1 VHNLGHVCTVE
12 CLVICHNCQQQ
23 AQKVY
28 HNVKSELCGVCRC
41 NVRLVREGG
50 SDEVEE
56 KAKDGAVVA
65 VCSNTIL

>member
-1 VHNLGHVCTVE
+1 
-12 CLVICHNCQQQ
+12 
-23 AQKVY
+23 
-28 HNVKSELCGVCRC
+28 
-41 NVRLVREGG
+41 VRLVREGG